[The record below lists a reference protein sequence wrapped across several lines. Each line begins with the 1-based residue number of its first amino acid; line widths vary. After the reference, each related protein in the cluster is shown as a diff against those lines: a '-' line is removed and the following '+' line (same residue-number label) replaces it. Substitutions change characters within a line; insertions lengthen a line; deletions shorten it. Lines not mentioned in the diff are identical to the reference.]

1 MSDATEASD
10 PNRDVQSTP
19 PAKYE
24 AVSEESAR
32 KSGNRNTKKGS
43 GGKKKRRQARRARR
57 DLVVAS
63 GNLPQTESNEA
74 TPPDKARIRARR
86 SRRGWGVPISFLFLV
101 LLPLAAVTYYVFNFA
116 EDQYASTTGFT
127 VRQEEAGGASDLLGG
142 LIQVG
147 TGGTATDTDIL
158 YEFIQSQEMV
168 MEVNENIDLTAHYT
182 APWPNDWAFAIWP
195 DASLEDL
202 VWFWQRVVRISYDA
216 TTGLIE
222 VRVLAFDAQ
231 TARDI
236 ATAVVTVSQE
246 RINALNTQAR
256 EDAMRYARE
265 DLQDSI
271 ARLKEAR
278 EALTRFRTRTQIVD
292 PEADIQNRMGVMAN
306 LQQQLAEALIEYDLL
321 PSTTNS
327 SDPRAKKALQ
337 RINVI
342 RERIFIERQTF
353 TDNSTDTGAVGEDYP
368 SLIAEYESLTVDR
381 EFAEETYRAALAALE
396 VARDNA
402 ARQSRYLA
410 TYIRP
415 TLPVTAEYPKRY
427 VLMGLA
433 GLFLLLTWSI
443 LVLIFF
449 SIRDRS

>member
-1 MSDATEASD
+1 
-10 PNRDVQSTP
+10 
-19 PAKYE
+19 
-24 AVSEESAR
+24 
-32 KSGNRNTKKGS
+32 
-43 GGKKKRRQARRARR
+43 
-57 DLVVAS
+57 
-63 GNLPQTESNEA
+63 
-74 TPPDKARIRARR
+74 
-86 SRRGWGVPISFLFLV
+86 
-101 LLPLAAVTYYVFNFA
+101 
-116 EDQYASTTGFT
+116 
-127 VRQEEAGGASDLLGG
+127 
-142 LIQVG
+142 
-147 TGGTATDTDIL
+147 
-158 YEFIQSQEMV
+158 
-168 MEVNENIDLTAHYT
+168 
-182 APWPNDWAFAIWP
+182 
-195 DASLEDL
+195 
-202 VWFWQRVVRISYDA
+202 
-216 TTGLIE
+216 
-222 VRVLAFDAQ
+222 
-231 TARDI
+231 
-236 ATAVVTVSQE
+236 
-246 RINALNTQAR
+246 
-256 EDAMRYARE
+256 
-265 DLQDSI
+265 
-271 ARLKEAR
+271 
-278 EALTRFRTRTQIVD
+278 
-292 PEADIQNRMGVMAN
+292 MAN